1 MKNLSIIGIDVSKL
15 VLDVYLLSCKY
26 HFQVKNS
33 PTGFAQLLEICC
45 GKLDLPKEQLYF
57 CFEHTGRYSRMLS
70 VFLEQSEIVF
80 SQIPALDIK
89 ASKGIS
95 RGKTDKADAKDIAI
109 YAWRKK
115 NELKPT
121 RLNSA
126 ETSELRQ
133 LVSLR
138 DKLIKHRTAYKNS
151 IKDLQ
156 DCYFEGETEF
166 IKNTQKKM
174 IEHLNEQIRNVE
186 DRIDAIINSMPQWKT
201 NFNLITSIR
210 GVGPVIARYL
220 IIFTENFTR
229 FANYRKF
236 ACYAGIAPFEYAS
249 GSSVKGRTRVHPCAN
264 KQLKSLLNLAAM
276 NAIQIPGEYKQYYL
290 RRQKEGK
297 NNMSTLN
304 IIRNKLLARIFA
316 VVKRQTP
323 YVDLYKF
330 AA

>member
-15 VLDVYLLSCKY
+15 VLDVFILSKKY
-26 HFQVKNS
+26 HFQVENS
-33 PTGFAQLLEICC
+33 PLGFAQLLEISST
-45 GKLDLPKEQLYF
+45 KLKATRNKLYY
-57 CFEHTGRYSRMLS
+57 CFENTGRYSRMLA
-70 VFLEQSEIVF
+70 VFLEQSGIVF

-89 ASKGIS
+89 ASKGIN
-95 RGKTDKADAKDIAI
+95 RGKTDKADAKDIAL

-115 NELKPT
+115 DELQPT
-121 RLNSA
+121 KLNSA

-133 LVSLR
+133 LISLR

-186 DRIDAIINSMPQWKT
+186 DRMDAIINSMPQWKT

-229 FANYRKF
+229 FANHRKF

-276 NAIQIPGEYKQYYL
+276 NAIQIHGEYKQYYL

-304 IIRNKLLARIFA
+304 IIRNKLLSRIFA

>member
-15 VLDVYLLSCKY
+15 FLDVYLLSCKY
-26 HFQVKNS
+26 HFQVENS
-33 PTGFAQLLEICC
+33 PVGFAHLLEICC
-45 GKLDLPKEQLYF
+45 KKLGVPNEQLYF
-57 CFEHTGRYSRMLS
+57 CFEHTGRYSRLLS
-70 VFLEQSEIVF
+70 VFLEQSGITF
-80 SQIPALDIK
+80 SQIPALDIR

-95 RGKTDKADAKDIAI
+95 RGKTDKADAKDIAL

-115 NELKPT
+115 DELKPT
-121 RLNSA
+121 KLNSA

-133 LVSLR
+133 LISLR

-156 DCYFEGETEF
+156 DCYYEGETEF
-166 IKNTQKKM
+166 IKNTHKIM
-174 IEHLNEQIRNVE
+174 IEQLNEQIKKVE
-186 DRIDAIINSMPQWKT
+186 DRMDAIIFSMPGWKT
-201 NFNLITSIR
+201 NFMLIQSVR
-210 GVGPVIARYL
+210 GVGPVVARYL

-236 ACYAGIAPFEYAS
+236 ACYSGIAPFEYAS

-264 KQLKSLLNLAAM
+264 KQLKSLLNMAAM
-276 NAIQIPGEYKQYYL
+276 NAIQIPGEYKQYYQ
-290 RRQKEGK
+290 RRQKDGK

-304 IIRNKLLARIFA
+304 IIRNKLLARVFA

-323 YVDLYKF
+323 YVDLNKF

>member
-15 VLDVYLLSCKY
+15 VLDVYILSKKY
-26 HFQVKNS
+26 HFQVENS
-33 PTGFAQLLEICC
+33 PAGFAQLLEISCK
-45 GKLDLPKEQLYF
+45 KLGLPHDQLYF
-57 CFEHTGRYSRMLS
+57 CFEHTGRYSRLLS
-70 VFLEQSEIVF
+70 VFLEQSGITF
-80 SQIPALDIK
+80 SQIPALDIR

-95 RGKTDKADAKDIAI
+95 RGKTDKADAKDIAL

-115 NELKPT
+115 DELKPT
-121 RLNSA
+121 KLHSA

-133 LVSLR
+133 LVALR

-156 DCYFEGETEF
+156 DCYYDGETKF
-166 IKNTQKKM
+166 IKDAQVRM
-174 IEHLNEQIRNVE
+174 INQLNDEIMKVEQRM
-186 DRIDAIINSMPQWKT
+186 DKIIAPMPECKNNYQ
-201 NFNLITSIR
+201 LIQTVR

-220 IIFTENFTR
+220 IIFTENFAR
-229 FANYRKF
+229 FVNYRKF
-236 ACYAGIAPFEYAS
+236 ACYAGIAPFEY
-249 GSSVKGRTRVHPCAN
+249 
-264 KQLKSLLNLAAM
+264 SLLNLAAM

-290 RRQKEGK
+290 RRQNEGK

-323 YVDLYKF
+323 YVDIHKF
-330 AA
+330 VA

>member
-1 MKNLSIIGIDVSKL
+1 MKKLSIIGIDVSKL
-15 VLDVYLLSCKY
+15 VLDVFILSSKY
-26 HFQVKNS
+26 HYQVDNT
-33 PTGFAQLLEICC
+33 PVGFALLLEISCT
-45 GKLDLPKEQLYF
+45 KLKVSREQLYF
-57 CFEHTGRYSRMLS
+57 CFENTGRYSRMLA
-70 VFLEQSEIVF
+70 VFLEQSGIVF

-89 ASKGIS
+89 ASKGIN
-95 RGKTDKADAKDIAI
+95 RGKTDKADARDIAL

-115 NELKPT
+115 DELQPT
-121 RLNSA
+121 KLNSA

-156 DCYFEGETEF
+156 DCYFEGETKF
-166 IKNTQKKM
+166 IRDTQKEM
-174 IEHLNEQIRNVE
+174 IENLNKKIKQVE
-186 DRIDAIINSMPQWKT
+186 DRMDTIIFSMPEWET
-201 NFNLITSIR
+201 NFRLIQSVR

-264 KQLKSLLNLAAM
+264 KQLKALLNLAAM
-276 NAIQIPGEYKQYYL
+276 NAISIPGEYKLYYQ

-304 IIRNKLLARIFA
+304 IIRNKLLSRIFA

>member
-15 VLDVYLLSCKY
+15 VLDVFILSSKY
-26 HFQVKNS
+26 HFQVENS
-33 PTGFAQLLEICC
+33 PSGFAQLLEVPCTM
-45 GKLDLPKEQLYF
+45 LNVSSNQLYF
-57 CFEHTGRYSRMLS
+57 CFENTGRYSRMLA
-70 VFLEQSEIVF
+70 VFLEQSGIIF

-95 RGKTDKADAKDIAI
+95 RGKSDKADAKDIAL

-115 NELKPT
+115 DELQPT
-121 RLNSA
+121 KLNSS

-133 LVSLR
+133 LISLR

-156 DCYFEGETEF
+156 DCYFEGETKF
-166 IKNTQKKM
+166 IRETHVRM
-174 IEHLNEQIRNVE
+174 IEVLDEQIKLVDSRM
-186 DRIDAIINSMPQWKT
+186 DTIIKSMHEWEKT
-201 NFNLITSIR
+201 FILIQSIK
-210 GVGPVIARYL
+210 GVGPIIARYL
-220 IIFTENFTR
+220 IIYTENFTR

-236 ACYAGIAPFEYAS
+236 ACYAGTAPFKYAS

-264 KQLKSLLNLAAM
+264 KQLKSLLNMAAM
-276 NAIQIPGEYKQYYL
+276 NAIKIAGEYKQFYS

-316 VVKRQTP
+316 VAKRQTP
-323 YVDLYKF
+323 YVNIYQF

>member
-15 VLDVYLLSCKY
+15 VLDVFILSSKY
-26 HFQVKNS
+26 HFQVENS
-33 PTGFAQLLEICC
+33 PAGFSQLLEISCTRLKVS
-45 GKLDLPKEQLYF
+45 GNHLYF
-57 CFEHTGRYSRMLS
+57 CFENTGRYSRMLA
-70 VFLEQSEIVF
+70 VFLEQSGIIF

-95 RGKTDKADAKDIAI
+95 RGKTDKADAKDIAL

-115 NELKPT
+115 DELQPT
-121 RLNSA
+121 KLNSS

-133 LVSLR
+133 LISLR

-156 DCYFEGETEF
+156 DCYFEGETKF
-166 IKNTQKKM
+166 IRDIHKKT
-174 IEHLNEQIRNVE
+174 IEHLNDQIEQVE
-186 DRIDAIINSMPQWKT
+186 VRMDTIINSMSDWKK
-201 NFNLITSIR
+201 NFILVQSVR

-220 IIFTENFTR
+220 IIYTENFTR
-229 FANYRKF
+229 FPNHRKF

-249 GSSVKGRTRVHPCAN
+249 GSSVKGRTRVHSCAN
-264 KQLKSLLNLAAM
+264 KQLKSLLNMAAM
-276 NAIQIPGEYKQYYL
+276 NAIQIPGEYKQYYQ

-323 YVDLYKF
+323 YVNLYQF

>member
-15 VLDVYLLSCKY
+15 FLDLFILSCKY
-26 HFQVKNS
+26 HFQVENS
-33 PTGFAQLLEICC
+33 PAGFAQLLETCC
-45 GKLDLPKEQLYF
+45 NKLNTPKEQLYF
-57 CFEHTGRYSRMLS
+57 CFENTGRYSRMLA
-70 VFLEQSEIVF
+70 VFLEQSEITF
-80 SQIPALDIK
+80 SQVPALDIK

-95 RGKTDKADAKDIAI
+95 RGKTDKADARDIAL

-115 NELKPT
+115 DELEPT
-121 RLNSA
+121 KLQSA
-126 ETSELRQ
+126 QTSELRQ
-133 LVSLR
+133 LVALR

-151 IKDLQ
+151 IRDLH
-156 DCYFEGETEF
+156 DCYYEGETDL
-166 IKNTQKKM
+166 IRKSQVKM
-174 IEHLNEQIRNVE
+174 INHLNREIKRVE
-186 DRIDAIINSMPQWKT
+186 ERMDHIINSMPDWKR
-201 NFNLITSIR
+201 NFRLIKSIR
-210 GVGPVIARYL
+210 GVGPVISRYV
-220 IIFTENFTR
+220 IIYTENFTR
-229 FANYRKF
+229 FTKYKKF

-249 GSSVKGRTRVHPCAN
+249 GSSIKGRTRVHPCAN

-276 NAIQIPGEYKQYYL
+276 NAISIPGEYKQYYQ

-304 IIRNKLLARIFA
+304 IIRNKILARIFA

>member
-15 VLDVYLLSCKY
+15 VLDVYILSKKY
-26 HFQVKNS
+26 HFQVENS
-33 PTGFAQLLEICC
+33 PAGFAQLLEISCK
-45 GKLDLPKEQLYF
+45 KLGLPHDQLYF
-57 CFEHTGRYSRMLS
+57 CFEHTGRYSRLLS
-70 VFLEQSEIVF
+70 VFLEQSGITF
-80 SQIPALDIK
+80 SQIPALDIR

-95 RGKTDKADAKDIAI
+95 RGKTDKADAKDIAL

-115 NELKPT
+115 DELKPT
-121 RLNSA
+121 KLHSA

-133 LVSLR
+133 LVALR

-156 DCYFEGETEF
+156 DCYYDGETKF
-166 IKNTQKKM
+166 IKDAQVRM
-174 IEHLNEQIRNVE
+174 INQLNDEIMRVEQRM
-186 DRIDAIINSMPQWKT
+186 DKIIGSMPECKYNYQ
-201 NFNLITSIR
+201 LIQTVR

-229 FANYRKF
+229 FVNYRKF
-236 ACYAGIAPFEYAS
+236 ACYAGIAPFEYSS

-290 RRQKEGK
+290 RRQNEGK

-330 AA
+330 AT